1 MSDDIR
7 RSRPGAIQD
16 SGRDAIRYSRRGA
29 IQLIGASALASLAG
43 GIAPVARAGASPAA
57 SAAERLR
64 ALIEASEAAAQRLEP
79 IPRNASARAPDD
91 PAFVDPLSDAYFAAL
106 RSNVRRDWSAL
117 REIDR
122 TALPAVDRLAYDVF
136 RYRTVR
142 QIERLRSGRW
152 KVQRSVPLNASS
164 GLHVQLADYVSGGGA
179 PFATPADYEQG
190 LQRLFGFSAYL
201 GSTVSRLREGAGAGY
216 LQPRL
221 VVEHVLGQVDA
232 FLGLP
237 VERTPFYAALL
248 RVPESIGAA
257 ERTRL
262 EGAYREAISS
272 SVLPAYARLRDYLRG
287 TYLKRA
293 NEAPGRWALK
303 DGDELYAAELQ
314 QHTTMLTTA
323 AALHETGLAEVERYR
338 SSMEAVRRDLA
349 FGGDLAAFFEH
360 VRSDPK
366 FYFTRPEDLIARFEE
381 IEGRIWKGIPRL
393 FARSPRAPFEVRA
406 LPGVGGQRGT
416 GYYRPGPPDGVAPG
430 VLFFNME
437 MLGTRPIPT
446 LETLTLHE
454 GIPGHH
460 FQNTL
465 VLEDATLPSILRYGG
480 LTAYVEGW
488 GLYAESLGRDL
499 GMFEDPW
506 QWFGHLDMGMLRAV
520 RLVVDT
526 GLHAMQWSRQRAI
539 DYMLANTSM
548 AVRDVAV
555 EIDRY
560 ISWPGQ
566 ACAYKPGELKIR
578 ELRERAARRLGG
590 RFDVR
595 EFHAQVLHTG
605 ALPLDVLEAK
615 IDDWLAAA
623 S

>member
-1 MSDDIR
+1 MQFSR
-7 RSRPGAIQD
+7 RS
-16 SGRDAIRYSRRGA
+16 A
-29 IQLIGASALASLAG
+29 IQLIGAGALTSWAG
-43 GIAPVARAGASPAA
+43 GLARAGHGGVAPPGTAA
-57 SAAERLR
+57 ARLR

-79 IPRNASARAPDD
+79 IPRHAAARAPGD
-91 PAFVDPLSDAYFAAL
+91 PVFLDPLGDAYFDA
-106 RSNVRRDWSAL
+106 VRGNAERDWAGLSG
-117 REIDR
+117 IDP
-122 TALPAVDRLAYDVF
+122 AELPEVDRIACKVF
-136 RYRTVR
+136 RYRTER
-142 QIERLRSGRW
+142 QLERFRSGRW
-152 KVQRSVPLNASS
+152 RIQRCTPLNASS
-164 GLHVQLADYVSGGGA
+164 GLHVQLADYVSAGGA
-179 PFATPADYEQG
+179 PFASLADYEAG
-190 LQRLFGFSAYL
+190 LQRLNGFSAYL
-201 GSTVSRLREGAGAGY
+201 GSIVARLREGVAAGY

-237 VERTPFYAALL
+237 AERTPFYAAML
-248 RVPESIGAA
+248 RVPESIGPA

-262 EGAYREAISS
+262 QGAYREVIAQR
-272 SVLPAYARLRDYLRG
+272 VLPAYARLRDYLRE
-287 TYLKRA
+287 TYLERA

-303 DGDELYAAELQ
+303 DGDALYAAELET
-314 QHTTMLTTA
+314 HTTLRTTA
-323 AALHETGLAEVERYR
+323 AALHETGLAEVDRYR
-338 SSMEAVRRDLA
+338 RAMEAVRRDLA
-349 FGGDLAAFFEH
+349 FDGDLSAFFEH
-360 VRSDPK
+360 VRTDPK
-366 FYFTRPEDLIARFEE
+366 FYFEQPGDLVARFED
-381 IEGRIWKGIPRL
+381 IEARIWKGVPRL
-393 FARSPRAPFEVRA
+393 FARSPSAPFEVRA

-416 GYYRPGPPDGVAPG
+416 GYYRPGPADGLSPG

-460 FQNTL
+460 FQITL
-465 VLEDATLPSILRYGG
+465 ALEDATLPAILRYGS
-480 LTAYVEGW
+480 LTAYGEGW
-488 GLYAESLGRDL
+488 GLYAESLGREL

-506 QWFGHLDMGMLRAV
+506 RWFGHLDMGMLRAV

-548 AVRDVAV
+548 ASRDVAV

-578 ELRERAARRLGG
+578 ELRERAARRLGA
-590 RFDVR
+590 RFDVK

-605 ALPLDVLEAK
+605 ALPLAVLEAK
-615 IDDWLAAA
+615 IEEWLAPA
-623 S
+623 